1 MGGTPDDDAVVLL
14 SCCCWLLLLLLLLPV
29 APALLPF
36 RVMAFTMLA
45 LRFSMSAGSPPSAAA
60 AAAAKEAKEDEEEED
75 KPVSGSRT
83 KCRRLLLVGVSPDA
97 TRPRFSL
104 IL

>member
-1 MGGTPDDDAVVLL
+1 
-14 SCCCWLLLLLLLLPV
+14 LLLLLLLPV

-60 AAAAKEAKEDEEEED
+60 AAAAKEDEEEED
-75 KPVSGSRT
+75 NPVSGSRT
-83 KCRRLLLVGVSPDA
+83 KCRRLLLMGVSPEA

>member
-1 MGGTPDDDAVVLL
+1 MGGTPDDAA
-14 SCCCWLLLLLLLLPV
+14 LLLLP
-29 APALLPF
+29 APPALLPF
-36 RVMAFTMLA
+36 RVMACTMLA
-45 LRFSMSAGSPPSAAA
+45 LRFSMSAGTPPSAAA
-60 AAAAKEAKEDEEEED
+60 AAAANDEED
-75 KPVSGSRT
+75 DPASGNRT